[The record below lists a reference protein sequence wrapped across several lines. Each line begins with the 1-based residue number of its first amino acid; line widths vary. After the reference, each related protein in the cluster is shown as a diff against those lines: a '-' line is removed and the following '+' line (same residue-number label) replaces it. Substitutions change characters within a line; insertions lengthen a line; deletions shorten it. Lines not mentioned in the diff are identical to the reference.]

1 MKALKYIAAG
11 LATLMLLSS
20 CSVVKNL
27 TSSGSDTGSNTGG
40 ALAALYQIF
49 KATGALDLGNLVN
62 IINIGKVLTGAS
74 ALTNATDAY
83 AADFTN
89 GLIEGS
95 SQLITNQNVGKVM
108 AALKALS
115 NVDTSAITTAA
126 DAAATGTASALTA
139 NTAGVAPTL
148 QQLTTIFKAMQ

>member
-1 MKALKYIAAG
+1 MKPLKYVAAG

-20 CSVVKNL
+20 CSVIKNL
-27 TSSGSDTGSNTGG
+27 SNGSSTGNNTGG

-49 KATGALDLGNLVN
+49 KATGALDLSNLVN

-95 SQLITNQNVGKVM
+95 SQLINNGNVQKVM

-115 NVDTSAITTAA
+115 NVDTSAITEAA
-126 DAAATGTASALTA
+126 SAAETGTVTALTS

-148 QQLTTIFKAMQ
+148 TQLTNIFKALN